1 MPLEVSPAKRN
12 CFVIAP
18 IGEDG
23 SPTRIRS
30 NKVMKYLIKPVVEE
44 MGYVAARGDE
54 INKVGY
60 ITSEVIDRIINDDL
74 VIADLTDLNPNV
86 FYELAVRHAIRKP
99 FVQLIQHTQD
109 LPFDVHG
116 MRTIAVDLDP
126 EALDRAKEQLREAIE
141 WLDQN
146 MDRVVTPISYA
157 ITTQELR
164 GSSSTENAILLQL
177 SQTLP
182 QLTEA
187 FQELR
192 AVMVA
197 DPTTSET
204 DRQDAVAFEHLRNLV
219 HDLTQRGLVTE
230 ADLKTLLPGHGVS
243 GKFTTWVEALLRV
256 AARGGS

>member
-1 MPLEVSPAKRN
+1 MTPPRN

-30 NKVMKYLIKPVVEE
+30 NKVMKYLIKPVVER
-44 MGYVAARGDE
+44 MGYVAVRGDE

-60 ITSEVIDRIINDDL
+60 ITSEVINRIINDDL

-99 FVQLIQHTQD
+99 FVQLIDHTQN

-141 WLDQN
+141 WLDQH

-164 GSSSTENAILLQL
+164 GPSSTENAVLTQL

-182 QLTEA
+182 QFTEA
-187 FQELR
+187 LQELR
-192 AVMVA
+192 VAVLA
-197 DPTTSET
+197 DAPAGEA
-204 DRQDAVAFEHLRNLV
+204 DQGDAVAFERLRNLV
-219 HDLTQRGLVTE
+219 HELTFRGVLT
-230 ADLKTLLPGHGVS
+230 ADDLKPLLADQGAS
-243 GKFTTWVEALLRV
+243 SKFAAWVESLLQA
-256 AARGGS
+256 AARRQS

>member
-1 MPLEVSPAKRN
+1 MSRELSPTARRN

-23 SPTRIRS
+23 SPTRVRS
-30 NKVMKYLIKPVVEE
+30 NKVMKYLIKPVVESL
-44 MGYVAARGDE
+44 GYAAARGDE

-60 ITSEVIDRIINDDL
+60 ITSEVINRIINDDL

-99 FVQLIQHTQD
+99 FVQLIDHTQN

-164 GSSSTENAILLQL
+164 GTSSTENAVLTQL
-177 SQTLP
+177 SQMLP
-182 QLTEA
+182 QFTEA
-187 FQELR
+187 LQELR
-192 AVMVA
+192 VAVLTDA
-197 DPTTSET
+197 PASET
-204 DRQDAVAFEHLRNLV
+204 DQRDDVAFKRLRDLV
-219 HDLTQRGLVTE
+219 QELTLRGAVT
-230 ADLKTLLPGHGVS
+230 ADDLKSLLAGEDVS
-243 GKFTTWVEALLRV
+243 SKFTAWVEALHRLTPR
-256 AARGGS
+256 SS